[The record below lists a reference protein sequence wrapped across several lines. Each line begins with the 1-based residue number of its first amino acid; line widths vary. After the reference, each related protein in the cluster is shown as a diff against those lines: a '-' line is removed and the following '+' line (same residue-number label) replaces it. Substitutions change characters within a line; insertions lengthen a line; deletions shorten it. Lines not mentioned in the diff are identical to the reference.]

1 VSEQTLSE
9 TEAFVRLM
17 RQEGLDER
25 VIQAFSRLYRRY
37 RQGDTGKIPWAEV
50 REPDAGDI
58 VPFAE
63 LEDDAL
69 RERGEKR
76 LAELA
81 VLRLN
86 GGLGTTMK
94 LERAKSLIAVR
105 EGLSFLD
112 VTARQILALREK
124 HAAEIP
130 WLLMNS
136 FRTRDDSLEKL
147 VGYRNLAVRGLPL
160 DFLQNKVPRIVKATA
175 LPASF
180 AEAEDCWAPPGH
192 GDLYLALWSTGLLE
206 QLRAQGIRWVFASN
220 VDNLGATVDPC
231 ILGYLDRE
239 QIEFAMEVT
248 DKTLA
253 DIKGGT
259 LIRCRGRLELLEGAQ
274 VEEEHAEDF
283 QDIKTFS
290 VFNTNNLWWRV
301 DALLDRLEKAELE
314 LPMIVNPKTVH
325 GTDVVQLET
334 AMGAAVGCFARAVGI
349 RVPRSRFAPVKAT
362 SDLLAVRSDAYLL
375 DEAFAIRPNPERDPA
390 LGPPLVKLDD
400 RYTKGVADF
409 EARFPHPLSLLRCK
423 SLRIEGDVR
432 FGRGVRAH
440 GDVLVRN
447 GSQEQ
452 RTVPD
457 GTLLGPGAH
466 EL

>member
-1 VSEQTLSE
+1 VSETMPKES
-9 TEAFVRLM
+9 EAFVRLM
-17 RQEGLDER
+17 RQEGQDER
-25 VIQAFSRLYRRY
+25 VVQAFSSLYRRY

-50 REPDAGDI
+50 REPEADDI
-58 VPFAE
+58 VRYAE
-63 LEDDAL
+63 LDTTAL
-69 RERGEKR
+69 RERGEK
-76 LAELA
+76 LLGGLC
-81 VLRLN
+81 VIRLN

-94 LERAKSLIAVR
+94 LDRAKSLIAVR

-112 VTARQILALREK
+112 VTARQILALRER
-124 HAAEIP
+124 HDAQIP

-136 FRTRDDSLEKL
+136 FRTRADSLEKL
-147 VGYRNLAVRGLPL
+147 GGYRNLTGRGLPL
-160 DFLQNKVPRIVKATA
+160 DFLQNKVPRIVKASA

-180 AEAEDCWAPPGH
+180 AESEDCWAPPGH
-192 GDLYLALWSTGLLE
+192 GDIYLALWSTGLLE
-206 QLRAQGIRWVFASN
+206 RMRAEGIRWVFVSN

-239 QIEFAMEVT
+239 HVEFAMEVT

-253 DIKGGT
+253 DVKGGT
-259 LIRCRGRLELLEGAQ
+259 LIRCRGRLELLEVAQ
-274 VEEEHAEDF
+274 VEEGHVQDF

-301 DALLDRLEKAELE
+301 DALLEQLEKGALD
-314 LPMIVNPKTVH
+314 LPMIVNPKNVH

-334 AMGAAVGCFARAVGI
+334 AMGAAVGCFARAKGI

-375 DEAFAIRPNPERDPA
+375 DEGFAIRPNPARDPA

-400 RYTKGVADF
+400 RFTKGVADF
-409 EARFPHPLSLLRCK
+409 EARFPHPLSLVACNRLTV
-423 SLRIEGDVR
+423 EGDVR
-432 FGRGVRAH
+432 FGRGVRIE
-440 GDVLVRN
+440 GEVTVRN
-447 GSQEQ
+447 AAQEQ
-452 RTVPD
+452 RVVAD
-457 GTLLGPGAH
+457 GAVLADCRR

>member
-1 VSEQTLSE
+1 MSEKTLSE

-17 RQEGLDER
+17 RQERQDER
-25 VIQAFSRLYRRY
+25 VIRAFSSLVRRY
-37 RQGDTGKIPWAEV
+37 REGDTGKLPWAEV
-50 REPDAGDI
+50 REPEATDI
-58 VPFAE
+58 VRYAD
-63 LEDDAL
+63 LDDVAL
-69 RERGEKR
+69 RERGEK
-76 LAELA
+76 LLGTLA
-81 VLRLN
+81 VIKLN

-94 LERAKSLIAVR
+94 LEQAKSLIAVR

-130 WLLMNS
+130 WLLMHS
-136 FRTRDDSLEKL
+136 FRTRDDSLRKL
-147 VGYRNLAVRGLPL
+147 AGYRNLAVRGLPL
-160 DFLQNKVPRIVKATA
+160 DFLQNKVPRIVKASA
-175 LPASF
+175 LPAAF
-180 AEAEDCWAPPGH
+180 AEAEDNWAPPGH
-192 GDLYLALWSTGLLE
+192 GDIYLALWSTGLLE
-206 QLRAQGIRWVFASN
+206 QMRAQGIRWVFVSN

-239 QIEFAMEVT
+239 QVEFAMEVT

-259 LIRCRGRLELLEGAQ
+259 LIRCRGRLELLEVAQ
-274 VEEEHAEDF
+274 VEQGHVEDF

-301 DALLDRLEKAELE
+301 DALLDRLEKGALE

-334 AMGAAVGCFARAVGI
+334 AMGAAVGCFAHAKGI

-362 SDLLAVRSDAYLL
+362 SDLLAIRSDAYLL
-375 DEAFAIRPNPERDPA
+375 DEGFAIQPNPARDPA

-400 RYTKGVADF
+400 RFTKGIADF
-409 EARFPHPLSLLRCK
+409 ETRFPYPLSLIACK
-423 SLRIEGDVR
+423 SLKVEGDVR
-432 FGRGVRAH
+432 FGRGVRIE
-440 GDVLVRN
+440 GDVTVRN
-447 GSQEQ
+447 TSQEQ
-452 RTVPD
+452 QVVPD
-457 GTLLGPGAH
+457 GTRLGP
-466 EL
+466 